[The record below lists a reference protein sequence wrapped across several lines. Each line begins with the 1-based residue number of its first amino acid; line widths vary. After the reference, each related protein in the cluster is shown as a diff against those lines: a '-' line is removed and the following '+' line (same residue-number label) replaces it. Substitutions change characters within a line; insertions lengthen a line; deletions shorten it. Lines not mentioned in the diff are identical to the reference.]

1 VTAAADDGCP
11 EIANCLLQEIA
22 NCLLQEIANC
32 LLQEIVGRDRRTSP
46 VHFFLLMQSTIE
58 PVETGD
64 ENEAPGDT
72 PAGVASRIKLHIV
85 VPAPEFERA
94 IDAAFRKLAREVRI
108 PGFRPGK
115 APRRLLEA
123 RLGSDIAREQA
134 LQDSLPEYYVD
145 AVNEHDVDVIAPP
158 EIQITS
164 GQADGDVEFDAV
176 VEIRPQVKLV
186 GYDELRVEVPFQPVS
201 DDDVDKQVDA
211 LRDRFADLADSEF
224 PLIDDAYA
232 TIDVAGT
239 IDDEAVEGL
248 TATDFLYRVGSAMV
262 VDELDDQLRGTKPGA
277 ILEFTATLPE
287 RFGELAGNDAT
298 FRVIVKEAKHK
309 VLPELTD
316 EWVKEASEFE
326 TLDELRADIRKR
338 VETMQRFQAQ
348 RALRD
353 KVLDAAADLVP
364 IEAPPT
370 LIENETRRR
379 VEDLAHRLS
388 HQGAS
393 LEQYLEMSGTEPQAF
408 VDEIRVGA
416 ARAVLA
422 DLALRAVVLQE
433 GVTVSDDE
441 LDAEVQQLAESTDQK
456 PAKVRR
462 ELERS
467 GALEAVR
474 SDVARGKALEFLVDH
489 ATVVDENGDE
499 IDLSISDDE
508 LHDDE
513 LHDHEHSHD
522 HDHDHDHSHDHDH
535 DHSHDQEEKES
546 EA

>member
-1 VTAAADDGCP
+1 M
-11 EIANCLLQEIA
+11 
-22 NCLLQEIANC
+22 
-32 LLQEIVGRDRRTSP
+32 SP
-46 VHFFLLMQSTIE
+46 VHSFLLMQSTVE
-58 PVETGD
+58 PVETTVTTD
-64 ENEAPGDT
+64 EETEAPDDSY
-72 PAGVASRIKLHIV
+72 AGVAKKVKLHVV

-94 IDAAFRKLAREVRI
+94 IDAAFKKLAREVRI

-134 LQDSLPEYYVD
+134 LQDALPEYYVD

-158 EIQITS
+158 EIQITA
-164 GQADGDVEFDAV
+164 GQEDGDVEFDAV
-176 VEIRPQVKLV
+176 VEVRPQVQLL
-186 GYDELRVEVPFQPVS
+186 GYDELRVELPFQPVS
-201 DDDVDKQVDA
+201 DEDVDKQVDA
-211 LRDRFADLADSEF
+211 LRERFADLTDSEF
-224 PLIDDAYA
+224 PLVDDAYA
-232 TIDVAGT
+232 TIDISGT
-239 IDDEAVEGL
+239 IDGDAVEGL
-248 TATDFLYRVGSAMV
+248 TASDFLYRVGSAMV

-277 ILEFTATLPE
+277 ILEFTANLPE
-287 RFGELAGNDAT
+287 RFAELAGSDAK
-298 FRVIVKEAKHK
+298 FRVMVKEAKQK

-316 EWVKEASEFE
+316 EWVTEASEFE
-326 TLDELRADIRKR
+326 TVDELRADIRKR
-338 VETMQRFQAQ
+338 IETMQRFQAQ

-370 LIENETRRR
+370 LIDAETRRR

-393 LEQYLEMSGTEPQAF
+393 LEQYLEMTGQEPQAF
-408 VDEIRVGA
+408 IDEIRVGA

-422 DLALRAVVLQE
+422 DLALRAVVAQE
-433 GVTVSDDE
+433 SLTASDEDVDREIEE
-441 LDAEVQQLAESTDQK
+441 LAVRTEQK

-474 SDVARGKALEFLVDH
+474 SDVARGKALEFLVEH
-489 ATVVDENGDE
+489 ATVVDESGNE

-508 LHDDE
+508 LQAHDD
-513 LHDHEHSHD
+513 HDHPHD
-522 HDHDHDHSHDHDH
+522 HDHDHPH
-535 DHSHDQEEKES
+535 DHSHEEEKES

>member
-1 VTAAADDGCP
+1 
-11 EIANCLLQEIA
+11 
-22 NCLLQEIANC
+22 
-32 LLQEIVGRDRRTSP
+32 
-46 VHFFLLMQSTIE
+46 MQSTVE
-58 PVETGD
+58 PVEIEE
-64 ENEAPGDT
+64 ENAAPDDS
-72 PAGVASRIKLHIV
+72 PAGVASRVKLHV
-85 VPAPEFERA
+85 TVPATEFERA

-134 LQDSLPEYYVD
+134 LQDALPEYYVE

-158 EIQITS
+158 EIEITA

-186 GYDELRVEVPFQPVS
+186 GYDELQVELPFHAVS

-211 LRDRFADLADSEF
+211 LRERFADLADSEF
-224 PLIDDAYA
+224 PLVDDAYA

-239 IDDEAVEGL
+239 IDGEAVEGL
-248 TATDFLYRVGSAMV
+248 TATDFLYRVGSGMV

-287 RFGELAGNDAT
+287 RFGEFAGQEGK
-298 FRVIVKEAKHK
+298 FRVIVKEVKQK
-309 VLPELTD
+309 VLPDLND
-316 EWVKEASEFE
+316 EWVQEASEFQ
-326 TLDELRADIRKR
+326 TVDELRADIRAR
-338 VETMQRFQAQ
+338 VETMQRLQAQ

-353 KVLDAAADLVP
+353 KVLEAAADLVP

-370 LIENETRRR
+370 LIDGETRRR

-393 LEQYLEMSGTEPQAF
+393 LEQYLEMTGQEPQAF
-408 VDEIRVGA
+408 IDEIRVGA

-422 DLALRAVVLQE
+422 DLALRAVVTQE
-433 GVTVSDDE
+433 EIGVTDE
-441 LDAEVQQLAESTDQK
+441 EVDVEVEQLAVRSEQK

-474 SDVARGKALEFLVDH
+474 SDVARGKALEFLVEH
-489 ATVVDENGDE
+489 ATVVDEDGNE
-499 IDLSISDDE
+499 IDLTLADGE
-508 LHDDE
+508 LNDIT
-513 LHDHEHSHD
+513 HDHDHSHD
-522 HDHDHDHSHDHDH
+522 HGHPHDHDHDHSHEHDTART
-535 DHSHDQEEKES
+535 EEEQKES